1 MDSST
6 NQEAHSRFV
15 LNSGGRRKLGV
26 GWRDVSRSLW
36 RSGVVSAKGGNQPPL
51 LAQEPLPHLPV
62 FTAAALKAASS
73 FVQLSPLPKKPC
85 LPRSPRPDSPFL
97 KTHQT
102 SPLLHKAPC
111 HQRSSFPC
119 PCGCMVHAWEKHRA
133 ATGFLEERFRNVRK
147 RLRCGKQK
155 SSAEMPKKQPH
166 TIVPESLITSERA
179 IHMSEWLK
187 SNIWPQSK
195 VVEYS
200 LESRRNF
207 IDVKPPGT
215 NIVEYLSNVS
225 FNSPFVLMLGDENVC
240 SQTFV
245 ILEGMALEQPSLL
258 AAVDVCFKAYYI
270 MCSTS
275 VTQRHA
281 PRFGNSFSLW
291 CLKCREMSPML
302 SSSLDAMNE

>member
-102 SPLLHKAPC
+102 SPLLHK
-111 HQRSSFPC
+111 
-119 PCGCMVHAWEKHRA
+119 
-133 ATGFLEERFRNVRK
+133 
-147 RLRCGKQK
+147 
-155 SSAEMPKKQPH
+155 
-166 TIVPESLITSERA
+166 ESLITSERA

>member
-102 SPLLHKAPC
+102 SPLLHKEPYHCSSRPAPC

-119 PCGCMVHAWEKHRA
+119 PC
-133 ATGFLEERFRNVRK
+133 
-147 RLRCGKQK
+147 
-155 SSAEMPKKQPH
+155 
-166 TIVPESLITSERA
+166 ESLITSERA